1 MSAETA
7 PRRVLFLLGHLH
19 KGGMQR
25 AVSNISQALPDRFE
39 QHVAYF
45 GTENP
50 GYVYAAVEHD
60 FGLTGAASRGLWPSL
75 VNGFKRL
82 AAIRA
87 YVREHRIDT
96 VVSFGEIGN
105 LYNLLSRHRARKVI
119 SIRVAVRE
127 ALADSGRKA
136 RPMMAAIRLL
146 YPRADRIVAVSKAL
160 AEDMRQLTGRPERV
174 TSIPN
179 LYHAHDILQ
188 AAAQSLPLTNA
199 FLEDA
204 PFLLNVGSLCHQKG
218 QDDLI
223 RVFRQVKAGH
233 PTLRL
238 VILGRGA
245 DKAALQAQ
253 ACEAGLSK
261 DVVFVDFDANPYRYM
276 RRCAAFVLTSR
287 FEGFPN
293 VLLEAMICGAPVVA
307 FDCPTGPDEILDGGR
322 HGALIRDRSIEEGA
336 QAVGEL
342 LDNAPAAAQAR
353 LLAVARASD
362 FLPEKVIHQWID
374 VLS

>member
-1 MSAETA
+1 MSAGTA

-45 GTENP
+45 GTESP

-60 FGLTGAASRGLWPSL
+60 FGLAGAASRGLWPSL
-75 VNGFKRL
+75 VNSFKRI

-87 YVREHRIDT
+87 YVREHRVDT

-105 LYNLLSRHRARKVI
+105 LYNLLSRHPARKVI

-179 LYHAHDILQ
+179 LYHAQDILR
-188 AAAQSLPLTNA
+188 AADQPLPPSSA
-199 FLEDA
+199 FLDEA

-223 RVFRQVKAGH
+223 RVFARVKADR
-233 PTLRL
+233 PTLKL
-238 VILGRGA
+238 VILGSGA
-245 DKAALQAQ
+245 DRNALQAQ
-253 ACEAGLSK
+253 AGEAGLSK

-293 VLLEAMICGAPVVA
+293 VLLEAMICSAPVVA

-322 HGALIRDRSIEEGA
+322 YGALIHGRSIDEGA
-336 QAVGEL
+336 RAVVEL
-342 LDNAPAAAQAR
+342 LDNPQTASHAR
-353 LLAVARASD
+353 HLASARASD